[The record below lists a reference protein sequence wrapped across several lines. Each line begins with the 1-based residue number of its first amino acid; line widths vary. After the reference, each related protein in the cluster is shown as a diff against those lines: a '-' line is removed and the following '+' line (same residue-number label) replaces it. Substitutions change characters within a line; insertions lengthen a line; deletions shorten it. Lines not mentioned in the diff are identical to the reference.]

1 MDDIL
6 DYVDEKYKINEK
18 SKLENSNDI
27 YGVNKQKKNNKN
39 DNNTIKYINKSF
51 SFIVL
56 TLFLL
61 IIYIGFSAFNIQ
73 FKCENFIYFSYIYI
87 ILSILIYTFFILFI
101 IQFLSYQTKFKN
113 FMNYY
118 RNYYIFVII
127 IILILFYFIGILFK
141 NYEHDVIYSHILW
154 IILLF
159 LISILFL
166 PFYINIDQVKIL
178 ISYIIKQ
185 IICVII
191 ILFILYYNNYNFE
204 NINNNQI
211 IILTIILILL
221 SSGINQMI
229 IKESSDEYDNKL
241 IISYILL
248 IWFVYNILSNTNSII
263 ENTNMYCNQAL
274 NICSNNDNDICRY
287 YPNYCKLSVE
297 SILSN
302 IDLIR
307 KN

>member
-61 IIYIGFSAFNIQ
+61 IIYIGFNAFNIQ

-141 NYEHDVIYSHILW
+141 NYEHL
-154 IILLF
+154 
-159 LISILFL
+159 
-166 PFYINIDQVKIL
+166 
-178 ISYIIKQ
+178 
-185 IICVII
+185 
-191 ILFILYYNNYNFE
+191 
-204 NINNNQI
+204 
-211 IILTIILILL
+211 
-221 SSGINQMI
+221 
-229 IKESSDEYDNKL
+229 
-241 IISYILL
+241 
-248 IWFVYNILSNTNSII
+248 
-263 ENTNMYCNQAL
+263 
-274 NICSNNDNDICRY
+274 
-287 YPNYCKLSVE
+287 
-297 SILSN
+297 
-302 IDLIR
+302 
-307 KN
+307 